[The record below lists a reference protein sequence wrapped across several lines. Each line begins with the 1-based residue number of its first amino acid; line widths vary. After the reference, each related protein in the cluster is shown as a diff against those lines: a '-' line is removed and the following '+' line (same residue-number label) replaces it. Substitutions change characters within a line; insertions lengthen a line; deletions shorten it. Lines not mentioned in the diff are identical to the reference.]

1 MVYYY
6 DTMAFCRQ
14 MGGYGVISAIFGVF
28 YMKDRILAP
37 EVIER
42 QYEYMARVREWNPEG
57 LKAHILTFGCQQN
70 EADSERI
77 AGMAVEMGYALT
89 DDVKEADLIVINT
102 CAVREHAELK
112 ALSITGGFKHLKKE
126 KKSLVI
132 AICGCM
138 VSQEHRKDRIKRS
151 YPYVDFVF
159 GTTRLYTFPEILFDC
174 LLTRQRRFYL
184 DAGDEGNIPEGLP
197 IARASRFKAWVSV
210 MYGCNNFCTYCVVP
224 YVRGRERSRRREEI
238 LKEVESLAKAGYR
251 EITLLGQ
258 NVNSYGKDL
267 YEDYDFADLLSDICK
282 IEGAYT
288 VRFMTSHPKDASFKL
303 IDVMAR
309 EEKIAKCFHLPL
321 QSGSDRILKE
331 MNRHYT
337 RERYLTL
344 VRYMREKIP
353 NISLSTD
360 IIVGFPGETEEDF
373 ADTLSLLYE
382 VKYDNIYSFLYS
394 KRVGTKAAAME
405 NQIPDDVKSERFER
419 LLALQNQVNLEKNQ
433 SFVGKTL
440 TVLVEGQSKTDKT
453 RLTGRSESNRLVHF
467 YGDDSLIGKQV
478 QVIITE
484 GDVHSLIGELIN
496 E

>member
-1 MVYYY
+1 
-6 DTMAFCRQ
+6 
-14 MGGYGVISAIFGVF
+14 
-28 YMKDRILAP
+28 MKDRILAP
-37 EVIER
+37 ELIER
-42 QYEYMARVREWNPEG
+42 QYDYMARVREWNPAG
-57 LKAHILTFGCQQN
+57 LKAHIVTFGCQQN

-77 AGMAVEMGYALT
+77 AGMAVEMGYTLT
-89 DDVKEADLIVINT
+89 DSVKDADLIVINT

-112 ALSITGGFKHLKKE
+112 ALSITGEFKHLKKM

-132 AICGCM
+132 AMCGCM
-138 VSQEHRKDRIKRS
+138 VSQEHRKDRIKSS

-174 LLTRQRRFYL
+174 LITRQRRFYL

-197 IARASRFKAWVSV
+197 VVRASRFKAWVSI

-224 YVRGRERSRRREEI
+224 YVRGRERSRHKEEI
-238 LKEVESLAKAGYR
+238 LKEIEALAKEGYR

-267 YEDYDFADLLSDICK
+267 YEDYDFADLLTDICK
-282 IEGAYT
+282 IEGGYT

-309 EEKIAKCFHLPL
+309 EEKIAKFFHLPL
-321 QSGSDRILKE
+321 QSGSDRVLKE

-344 VRYMREKIP
+344 VRYMREKMPHIT
-353 NISLSTD
+353 LSTD

-373 ADTLSLLYE
+373 ADTLSLLRE
-382 VKYDNIYSFLYS
+382 VKYDNIYSFIYS
-394 KRVGTKAAAME
+394 KRVGTKAAVME
-405 NQIPDDVKSERFER
+405 NQIPDDVKGERFDR
-419 LLALQNQVNLEKNQ
+419 LLALQNEVNLEKNRAL
-433 SFVGKTL
+433 VGS
-440 TVLVEGQSKTDKT
+440 VMEILVEGQSKTDKT

-467 YGDDSLIGKQV
+467 YGDPTLVGKLV
-478 QVIITE
+478 KVKITE
-484 GDVHSLIGELIN
+484 GDMHSLIGELID
-496 E
+496 ES

>member
-1 MVYYY
+1 M
-6 DTMAFCRQ
+6 
-14 MGGYGVISAIFGVF
+14 
-28 YMKDRILAP
+28 MKDRILAP
-37 EVIER
+37 ELIER
-42 QYEYMARVREWNPEG
+42 QYDYMARVREWNPDG

-77 AGMAVEMGYALT
+77 AGMAVKMGYTLT
-89 DDVKEADLIVINT
+89 DDVKKADLIVINT

-132 AICGCM
+132 AMCGCM
-138 VSQEHRKDRIKRS
+138 VSQEHRKDRIKSS

-159 GTTRLYTFPEILFDC
+159 GTTRLYTFPELLFDC
-174 LLTRQRRFYL
+174 LISRQRKFYL

-197 IARASRFKAWVSV
+197 VARASRFKAWVSV

-238 LKEVESLAKAGYR
+238 FKEIEALAKEGYR

-282 IEGAYT
+282 IEGAFT
-288 VRFMTSHPKDASFKL
+288 LRFMTSHPKDASFKL

-309 EEKIAKCFHLPL
+309 EDKIAKFFHLPL

-337 RERYLTL
+337 RERYLSL
-344 VRYMREKIP
+344 LRYMREKMP
-353 NISLSTD
+353 DISISTD

-373 ADTLSLLYE
+373 ADTLSLLRE
-382 VKYDNIYSFLYS
+382 ARYDNIYSFLFS
-394 KRVGTKAAAME
+394 KRVGTKAAEME
-405 NQIPDDVKSERFER
+405 DQIPDDVKGERFER
-419 LLALQNQVNLEKNQ
+419 LLALQNEVNLEKNRA
-433 SFVGKTL
+433 FVGKIL
-440 TVLVEGQSKTDKT
+440 EVLVEGYSKTDKT
-453 RLTGRSESNRLVHF
+453 RLTGRTESNRLVHF
-467 YGDDSLIGKQV
+467 YGDESLVGTTVKV
-478 QVIITE
+478 KITE
-484 GDVHSLIGELIN
+484 GDIHSLIGELI
-496 E
+496 